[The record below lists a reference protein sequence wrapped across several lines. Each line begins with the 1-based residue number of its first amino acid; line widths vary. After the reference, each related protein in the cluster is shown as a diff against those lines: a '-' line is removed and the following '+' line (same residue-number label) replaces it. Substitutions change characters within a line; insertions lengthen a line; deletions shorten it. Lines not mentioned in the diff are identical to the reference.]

1 MEALAATALKRYRVM
16 AFIVGLA
23 LVILTAL
30 IVIFGLGTTAPRLFS
45 PLHGVLYIAYLA
57 TLPGLIKHFQLSK
70 AKIVLLI
77 ASGIVPILAF
87 FVEAVTMK
95 NPVPKPAAEAQQ
107 G

>member
-16 AFIVGLA
+16 AFVVGAA
-23 LVILTAL
+23 LVILTVL
-30 IVIFGLGTTAPRLFS
+30 IAVFGLGTQPPRMFS

-57 TLPGLIKHFQLSK
+57 TLPGLIKHFEISK
-70 AKIVLLI
+70 GKLFLLV
-77 ASGIVPILAF
+77 ASGIIPILAF

-95 NPVPKPAAEAQQ
+95 NPTPKPVAAGKQ

>member
-1 MEALAATALKRYRVM
+1 MEALAATALKRYRFM
-16 AFIVGLA
+16 AFVVGGA

-30 IVIFGLGTTAPRLFS
+30 IAIFGLGTPAPRMFS
-45 PLHGVLYIAYLA
+45 PLHGVLYIAYLM
-57 TLPGLIKHFQLSK
+57 TLPGLIKHFELSK

-95 NPVPKPAAEAQQ
+95 HPVPKSPTKAMER
-107 G
+107 